1 MQVTVQP
8 MGPLRR
14 ALGEGR
20 TSATVTLPD
29 GATVTVAL
37 AAIGIDRDKEW
48 NASINGQLVYGD
60 MELSNGDHLLV
71 FSPIAGG

>member
-1 MQVTVQP
+1 MKVTVQP

-14 ALGEGR
+14 SLGEGQS
-20 TSATVTLPD
+20 TATVSLPD

-37 AAIGIDRDKEW
+37 AAVGIDEGTEW
-48 NASINGQLVYGD
+48 NASVNGQLVYGD
-60 MELSNGDHLLV
+60 MELSDGDHLLV

>member
-1 MQVTVQP
+1 

-14 ALGEGR
+14 SLGEDR
-20 TSATVTLPD
+20 TSTTVSLPE

-37 AAIGIDRDKEW
+37 AAIGIDKDTEW
-48 NASINGQLVYGD
+48 NASINGQLIYGD